1 MTADAMRGRRRW
13 LRAGVYTAWAGAAGA
28 LCSLGP
34 AAVAAPARAG
44 EPVNWPE
51 VSLLDGSRWGAAQ
64 AQGHAVVVVLWSLT
78 CPFCVRH
85 NTHLTQLNRG
95 LGNRAL
101 RILTAV
107 RERDAAGTR
116 RHMARH
122 GHDFPVTLDFEPL
135 AAALATRRITPLTIT
150 VDRQGRLLQVI
161 PGEMTEDDVLGL
173 AQLAA

>member
-1 MTADAMRGRRRW
+1 MTADAMHGRRRW
-13 LRAGVYTAWAGAAGA
+13 IQAGMCAAWTGAAGA
-28 LCSLGP
+28 LWSLGP
-34 AAVAAPARAG
+34 AAAQAAPAAG

-51 VSLLDGSRWGAAQ
+51 VSLLDGSRWGATQ

-85 NTHLTQLNRG
+85 NTHLTQLYRG
-95 LGNRAL
+95 LGQRAL

-107 RERDAAGTR
+107 RERDAAATR

-135 AAALATRRITPLTIT
+135 AASLAKRRITPLTVT

-161 PGEMTEDDVLGL
+161 PGEMSEDDVLAL